1 MIKIETITPDLA
13 EGLCRKITADLPEY
27 FGLPEV
33 NEHYAIGVRSR
44 SNLAA
49 KAGEEYVGLISIDFP
64 YPENANIYWM
74 GILRQYHRTGI
85 GKILSYEAFKQAKNR
100 GAKTISVETLSPEE
114 TDENYLKTY
123 QFYKSLGFA
132 PLFNLKPQGYQWNMV
147 YMVKSLDDLCK
158 KRTNDV
164 LIRPLIREN
173 IVAISEAFNQ
183 IGWNKP
189 ASLFEEYLKEQELG
203 ARIVWVAHIYD
214 QFAGYITLKWQ
225 SLYPSF
231 KAQNIPEISDLNV
244 LPAYRKI
251 GIGSL
256 LLDTTEKA
264 AATKSEVVGIGV
276 GLYAGVDGGYGAAQR
291 LYVKRGYIPDGK
303 GVTYNYEPTVPGNS
317 YPLDDDLVL
326 WFTKRLS
333 SI

>member
-13 EGLCRKITADLPEY
+13 EALCRKITADLPEY

-74 GILRQYHRTGI
+74 AILPGYHRTGI

-132 PLFNLKPQGYQWNMV
+132 PLFNLKPQGYEWNMV
-147 YMVKSLDDLCK
+147 YMLKSLNDLCEN
-158 KRTNDV
+158 RTNDI
-164 LIRPLIREN
+164 LIRPPIRED
-173 IVAISEAFNQ
+173 IAVISAAFNQ

-189 ASLFEEYLKEQELG
+189 ASLFEGYLKEQEVG
-203 ARIVWVAHIYD
+203 ERIVWVAHFKGE
-214 QFAGYITLKWQ
+214 FAGYVTLKWQ
-225 SLYPSF
+225 SGYPSF
-231 KAQNIPEISDLNV
+231 KAENIPEIMDLNV
-244 LPAYRKI
+244 LPHYRKM
-251 GIGSL
+251 GVGSL
-256 LLDTTEKA
+256 LLDCVEKE
-264 AATKSEVVGIGV
+264 AATKSQIIGIGV
-276 GLYAGVDGGYGAAQR
+276 GLYAGEDGGYGAAQR
-291 LYVKRGYIPDGK
+291 LYIKRGYIPDGK
-303 GVTYNYEPTVPGNS
+303 GVTYNYEPTIPGNS
-317 YPLDDDLVL
+317 YSLDDDLVL
-326 WFTKRLS
+326 WFTKKLS
-333 SI
+333 

>member
-13 EGLCRKITADLPEY
+13 EGLCRKITVDLSEY

-44 SNLAA
+44 LNLAA
-49 KAGEEYVGLISIDFP
+49 RVSEEYVGLISIDFP

-74 GILRQYHRTGI
+74 GILRGYHRKGI
-85 GKILSYEAFKQAKNR
+85 GKLLSDEAFKQAKNR

-114 TDENYLKTY
+114 ADENYLKTY
-123 QFYKSLGFA
+123 NFYRFLGFA
-132 PLFNLKPQGYQWNMV
+132 PLFNLNPEGYEWNMV
-147 YMVKSLDDLCK
+147 YMLKSLDDLFEN
-158 KRTNDV
+158 RTKDV
-164 LIRPLIREN
+164 FIRPLIRED
-173 IVAISEAFNQ
+173 IVAISKAFNQ

-189 ASLFEEYLKEQELG
+189 ASLFEGYLKEQEAG
-203 ARIVWVAHIYD
+203 ERIVWMAHVHE

-225 SLYPSF
+225 SGYPSF
-231 KAQNIPEISDLNV
+231 KAENIPEIMDLNV
-244 LPAYRKI
+244 LPHYRKM

-256 LLDTTEKA
+256 LLDTAEQE
-264 AATKSEVVGIGV
+264 AATKSDKIGIGV
-276 GLYAGVDGGYGAAQR
+276 GLYAGEDGGYGSAQR

-303 GVTYNYEPTVPGNS
+303 GITYNYQPAIPGNS

-333 SI
+333 SV

>member
-13 EGLCRKITADLPEY
+13 EALCRRITADLPEY

-44 SNLAA
+44 LNLAA
-49 KAGEEYVGLISIDFP
+49 RVGEEYVGLISIDFP

-74 GILRQYHRTGI
+74 GILRGYHRAGI
-85 GKILSYEAFKQAKNR
+85 GKILSYEAFNQAKNR

-132 PLFNLKPQGYQWNMV
+132 PLFNLKPEDYEWNMV
-147 YMVKSLDDLCK
+147 YMLKSLDDLCAS
-158 KRTNDV
+158 RTRDV
-164 LIRPLIREN
+164 LMHPLIREGSA
-173 IVAISEAFNQ
+173 AISEAFNQ
-183 IGWNKP
+183 IGWNKSP
-189 ASLFEEYLKEQELG
+189 SLFEGYLKEQEAGERL
-203 ARIVWVAHIYD
+203 VWVAHVHD
-214 QFAGYITLKWQ
+214 EFAGYVSLKWQ
-225 SLYPSF
+225 SGYPSF
-231 KAQNIPEISDLNV
+231 QEQNIPEVMDLNV
-244 LPAYRKI
+244 LPAFRKM

-256 LLDTTEKA
+256 LLDAAEKEA
-264 AATKSEVVGIGV
+264 LTKSQIIGIGV
-276 GLYAGVDGGYGAAQR
+276 GLYAGEDGGYGSAQR

-303 GVTYNYEPTVPGNS
+303 GVTYNYEPTIPGNS

-326 WFTKRLS
+326 WFTKRLR
-333 SI
+333 